1 MKRYLLFICILF
13 LNIDVVYT
21 QSYSLQ
27 KALQTA
33 KNNNLFLKV
42 EKINIDIANTEI
54 INARLRP
61 NPTLNMQFLQ
71 LLDNRYLAENS
82 RFFGKQNQQIWWQL
96 TKVFQTPAQRKYKI
110 NFASQNTITT
120 QKNYIEIERNLYLEV
135 ANKWIEAWYL
145 KKQLEI
151 ISEGKSNIDTLLR
164 INLRRLKNQVIT
176 QTELL
181 RTELLANQ
189 YQLKQKTSEQLFLNK
204 LKELKLVTGI
214 KDSINIEINDDFAI
228 KTEFFLDS
236 LLKNYTDKR
245 ADIIAL
251 KSSLQAT
258 EINIKLQKA
267 KVYPQPELGLIW
279 NPQNNIPYFGFFGT
293 IELPFFNRN
302 QGEISKAKI
311 QKMQIEQAIL
321 ANQVKINTEINI
333 AFYAFKL
340 QKENLEKFNAML
352 SISQTILNN
361 VKYAYLRGGTTIIDF
376 LEAQRSWLETQQQYY
391 EVLQQLKQT
400 YIQVLWA
407 SGQISQ
413 LAE

>member
-1 MKRYLLFICILF
+1 MKCYLLFICVLF

-21 QSYSLQ
+21 QSYTLQ

-33 KNNNLFLKV
+33 KSNNLFLKV

-82 RFFGKQNQQIWWQL
+82 RFFGRQNQQIWWQL

-135 ANKWIEAWYL
+135 ANKWIESWYL

-164 INLRRLKNQVIT
+164 INQRRLKNQVIT

-236 LLKNYTDKR
+236 LLKNCIDNR

-279 NPQNNIPYFGFFGT
+279 NPQNSIPYFGFFGT

-311 QKMQIEQAIL
+311 QKMRVEQAIL
-321 ANQVKINTEINI
+321 ANQLKINTEINI

-340 QKENLEKFNAML
+340 QKENLEKFNTML
-352 SISQTILNN
+352 TISQTILNN

-391 EVLQQLKQT
+391 EVLQQFKQT